1 MTSMQQGMNHC
12 ALRCTDLMNLRL
24 IRTPAAIVFGTLLLA
39 STLFAQAR
47 PAAPQSPYGGV
58 TVEEMVARVND
69 QIITRS
75 DYDRAMKELDD
86 AARQHG
92 ASMQEVLAAHKDLL
106 RNLIDQQLWLSKG
119 KELNITGETEL
130 VNRLNDIRKQYNLET
145 IEDLEKAAKEQGV
158 SFEDFKANIRNGVIT
173 QLVMRQEV
181 GKRVQFTPGEAQR
194 YFEQH
199 KQEYAQQES
208 ESLAEI
214 LVSTG
219 TPDAT
224 ATVAGG
230 VQSDDPAVLAAA
242 QAKANDIE
250 AKLHAGGDF
259 SQLARSFSDGP
270 TAAEGG
276 DLGQFHRGALA
287 KVLEDKTFVLKAG
300 QFTEPIRTRQGFV
313 ILKVVEH
320 IPGGVPAYKDVAQ
333 QVEENFYMARMEPAM
348 RSYLTTM
355 REQAFID
362 IKAGYTDSGASVKQT
377 KPIYSAYT
385 PPTAKKKKKVER
397 TRFRESTHTF
407 RQKQSKTAKAE
418 TLAEP
423 APAPAPAP
431 AKARLAKKG
440 KKGEKGELASM
451 RAGKKEKIRLGQA
464 PSKTLPSAPQSQTE
478 DAGGG
483 AGPQTASSGE
493 EPVNPLEA
501 TAPTK
506 KTRFSERAKEA
517 KQLKA
522 KGPVADTTA
531 PSAPDAAEVA
541 DRQAQASPLGLSGDT
556 SKKKKKTA
564 TTTGDKTRMTQK
576 KKAPAQESG
585 DVPLGPAPQAKQ

>member
-1 MTSMQQGMNHC
+1 MTSMQQGTNHC

-397 TRFRESTHTF
+397 TRFRESTHNF

>member
-1 MTSMQQGMNHC
+1 MTSMQQGTNHC

-199 KQEYAQQES
+199 KQQYAQQES

-230 VQSDDPAVLAAA
+230 VQSDDPVVLAAA

-397 TRFRESTHTF
+397 TRFRESTHNF
-407 RQKQSKTAKAE
+407 RQKAPKVASAE
-418 TLAEP
+418 APAEP

-506 KTRFSERAKEA
+506 KTRYSERAKEA

>member
-397 TRFRESTHTF
+397 TRFRESTHNF
-407 RQKQSKTAKAE
+407 RQKAPKVASAE
-418 TLAEP
+418 APAEP